1 MNIYENPDTQIK
13 KLNIHGSLPNL
24 RMQLESR
31 KTSKPL
37 TSKIYKEDKHEKFN
51 T

>member
-1 MNIYENPDTQIK
+1 MNSYEYSDTQLN
-13 KLNIHGSLPNL
+13 KLNSHGSLPNL

-37 TSKIYKEDKHEKFN
+37 TSKLFKEDKQEFN
-51 T
+51 IE